1 MQNGSSSNLRG
12 KTFSMIYQVLKRLF
26 PAGSIGRRLF
36 YRLRARYGRSI
47 ISLDRR
53 PQLHTDRELQQFTE
67 WVQERRAPMVVVIL
81 ASTELLESEGQR
93 STNLALEFS
102 QRGIPCVFG
111 YWRWKAD
118 YWALQNR
125 LDQGI
130 LQIPVDV
137 LASWPDMVFRTFECK
152 EKLLLIE
159 FPHPSFFKL
168 IAEAHASGW
177 MVVYDVVDDWEEFQ
191 RVGQAI
197 WYEPQFEKH
206 LLNAA
211 DAITAVNAVLGDRLR
226 VLGAEEMEIIPNGL
240 ARGVD
245 VIDQERPLERGDIT
259 IGYFGYLAGSW
270 FDWKLLARAA
280 TARPL
285 WKFYLI
291 GYGGQPEGVKLPEN
305 IILLGKKPR
314 KELASYAANWDVA
327 VVPFK
332 SEQLA
337 AGADPIKTYEYL
349 AMGLPVVV
357 TGVYPP
363 SGGEDFVR
371 RAEGVDEFIEALEVA
386 AKGRNQMV
394 DQRIAFAQ
402 TCSWSHRLDAFINM
416 VEKGSQRLGEKRGI
430 FGGDK

>member
-1 MQNGSSSNLRG
+1 MQNGSSSNLRR
-12 KTFSMIYQVLKRLF
+12 KAFSAIYQVLKRLF
-26 PAGSIGRRLF
+26 PAGSMGRRLF

-53 PQLHTDRELQQFTE
+53 PPLHTDRELQQFTT
-67 WVQERRAPMVVVIL
+67 WIQERNAPMVVVVL

-102 QRGIPCVFG
+102 QRGIPSVFG
-111 YWRWKAD
+111 YWRWKSD
-118 YWALQNR
+118 YWAPQNR

-137 LASWPDMVFRTFECK
+137 LASWPEMVFRAFECR

-159 FPHPSFFKL
+159 FPHPSFFK
-168 IAEAHASGW
+168 IVAEAHASGW
-177 MVVYDVVDDWEEFQ
+177 MVIYDVVDDWEEFQ

-197 WYEPQFEKH
+197 WYEPQFERH
-206 LLNAA
+206 LLNTA
-211 DAITAVNAVLGDRLR
+211 DAITAVNPLLGDRLR
-226 VLGAEEMEIIPNGL
+226 ALGVEEIEIIPNGL
-240 ARGVD
+240 ASD
-245 VIDQERPLERGDIT
+245 VHVVAQERLLERGDIT

-291 GYGGQPEGVKLPEN
+291 GYGGQPEGVRLPEN

-314 KELASYAANWDVA
+314 SELASYAANWDVA
-327 VVPFK
+327 IVPFK
-332 SEQLA
+332 AEKLA
-337 AGADPIKTYEYL
+337 EGADPIKTYEYL

-363 SGGEDFVR
+363 SGGEDLVQR
-371 RAEGVDEFIEALEVA
+371 VEALEEFLEAIKVA
-386 AKGRNQMV
+386 AQERNQRI

-402 TCSWSHRLDAFINM
+402 TCSWSHRLDAILNM
-416 VEKGSQRLGEKRGI
+416 LEKGSQRLEEKRVM
-430 FGGDK
+430 FGGDS